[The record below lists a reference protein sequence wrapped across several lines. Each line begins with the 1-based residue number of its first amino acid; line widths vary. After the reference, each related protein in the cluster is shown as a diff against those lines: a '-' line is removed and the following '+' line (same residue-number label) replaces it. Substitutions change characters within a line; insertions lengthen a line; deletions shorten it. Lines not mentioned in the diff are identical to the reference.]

1 MQESDGDGLGLA
13 VGQRDGFAPSS
24 EPIYTGEEKRCTLD
38 GERGQTRSICT
49 RWKRASGASTVPMF
63 ALAMQLGGL
72 AWDAAPRPLA
82 NILLQAIPSNPF
94 HDKWNGGVGA
104 WMN

>member
-1 MQESDGDGLGLA
+1 MH
-13 VGQRDGFAPSS
+13 
-24 EPIYTGEEKRCTLD
+24 
-38 GERGQTRSICT
+38 
-49 RWKRASGASTVPMF
+49 TVEGCIGGINGVNTWF